1 MCADGGANRVY
12 HGLPA
17 ALRESVLPSALV
29 GDFDSVEPSV
39 LSYYR
44 DAHSVATVHSSDEN
58 STDLQKAL
66 SHLRTLL
73 PASSAAAVVIY
84 AAFGGRFDQLMQNVH
99 TLRSYGQLFPHSRV
113 VLLSEGNL
121 VTLLAAGR
129 PAQYRIAVSE
139 VEKGSHC
146 GLFALG
152 ERVRG
157 VRTAGLRWN
166 LQGTD
171 MQWEGGKGSMSTN
184 NLLDA
189 AEVLVSVEGSDGD
202 ADLVWTTECGAV
214 QAAVEHAHSDRASPG

>member
-17 ALRESVLPSALV
+17 ALRSSVLPSALV
-29 GDFDSVEPSV
+29 GDFDSIEPSV

-44 DAHSVATVHSSDEN
+44 DAHSVATVHSADED
-58 STDLQKAL
+58 STDLQKSL

-73 PASSAAAVVIY
+73 PSSSAVAVVIY

-99 TLRSYGQLFPHSRV
+99 TLRSYGRLFPHSRV

-129 PAQYRIAVSE
+129 PAHYRIAISE
-139 VEKGSHC
+139 MERGGHC

-166 LQGTD
+166 LHGAD
-171 MQWEGGKGSMSTN
+171 MQWGGAGSTMSTN

-189 AEVLVSVEGSDGD
+189 AEVLVSVEGGDGD
-202 ADLVWTTECGAV
+202 AELVWTTECGAV
-214 QAAVEHAHSDRASPG
+214 QTAAEQAHSNRASPG